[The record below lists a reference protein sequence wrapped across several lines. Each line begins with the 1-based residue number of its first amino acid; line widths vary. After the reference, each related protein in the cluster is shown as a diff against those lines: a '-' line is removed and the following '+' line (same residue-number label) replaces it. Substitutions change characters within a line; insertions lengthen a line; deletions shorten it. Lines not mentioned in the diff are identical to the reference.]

1 MYIGKLNDR
10 LSKLEFGCYILGTD
24 TVPDMLEN
32 GDPLVSEQLFIDW
45 RYLLEKSVEL
55 KISWQG
61 KRNINDV
68 VLRLG
73 DDCTPKAVRVR
84 NIKDGALLCSH
95 LAETGENINKRE
107 LTLHVESELEGFT
120 IEFDTY
126 FSSVVVSDIEIYGAD
141 FEGVTL
147 FPEPSS
153 VEEADGSLE
162 CASIKCYSADSDIA
176 KGAAL
181 ILCEKWT
188 EKTGAA
194 LTEAECGDI
203 RLVLNKEIA
212 DNGYNLEVSERGIVI
227 EASDLRG
234 MIYGVEVLIKLVLD
248 GKIAFCEICDEPRM
262 PFRGIH
268 LMIPPES
275 EFGFTKRLVKYV
287 LSPMGY
293 NSIIFYVGGA
303 MQYESHPEINEAM
316 ERAVAKGKAGEWP
329 RFAHEELGGGKTVP
343 KTVIKDFIDYCRSF
357 GIEVIPEVQS
367 LGHVQFMTEAY
378 PEIAER
384 AEESAEAENIDN
396 RNADTPASSFYAHSY
411 CPQNPKSYEL
421 LFDILDEVLELFAP
435 CPYVHMGHDEVYQLG
450 ICPKCKTKDRA
461 DLFAYDV
468 NKIYNYLKDRGSRM
482 MIWSDMIQTVPT
494 YRHRAIGAIHKVP
507 KDIICLDFIWYF
519 NLGLDIEDN
528 LISEGFKVAFGNL
541 YSSHFPRFESRIAK
555 NGIIGGQVSA
565 WTRTD
570 EAAFG
575 REGKIYDFIM
585 TSELLW
591 SDKYTSRARFS
602 YDKLIRE
609 MMPEIREK
617 LGDRRYPSRMDGA
630 KKTIICDNGEFKP
643 ESYELNVSFSADT
656 AAKSLVFEHTATKKI
671 MRYPWV
677 ENDVI
682 GDYVISFE
690 DGTSET
696 IPVTYAGILTHYAR
710 RQGEPFGHKYYRH
723 NGYTATYFTDVD
735 EIRLPDGSFCS
746 IFAYEWINPTPDK
759 KIVKIEYISN
769 GRFDTDVYI
778 RKITAVN

>member
-10 LSKLEFGCYILGTD
+10 LSDLNFGCYILGTD
-24 TVPDMLEN
+24 TVPDTREN
-32 GDPLVSEQLFIDW
+32 GNPLVGEQLFIDW

-55 KISWQG
+55 KINWKG

-68 VLRLG
+68 ILHLG
-73 DDCTPKAVRVR
+73 NDCTPRAVRVR
-84 NIKDGALLCSH
+84 NACNGALLCSH
-95 LAETGENINKRE
+95 IAETGENIDKRE
-107 LTLHVESELEGFT
+107 LTLHVESETEGIT

-141 FEGVTL
+141 FEGLTL
-147 FPEPSS
+147 FPEPMRAERMEGS
-153 VEEADGSLE
+153 VA
-162 CASIKCYSADSDIA
+162 CASVKSYFADSDIA
-176 KGAAL
+176 RSAAL

-188 EKTGAA
+188 EKTGAE
-194 LTEAECGDI
+194 LSDSENGYI
-203 RLVLNKEIA
+203 KLVLNKEISA
-212 DNGYNLEVSERGIVI
+212 NGYSLEVSEGGIVI

-234 MIYGVEVLIKLVLD
+234 MVYGVEVLIKLVLD
-248 GKIAFCEICDEPRM
+248 GKIAICSIKDEPRM

-268 LMIPPES
+268 LMIPPEG
-275 EFGFTKRLVKYV
+275 EFEFTKRLVKYV

-293 NSIIFYVGGA
+293 NSIIFYIGGA
-303 MQYESHPEINEAM
+303 MQYESHPEINAAM

-343 KTVIKDFIDYCRSF
+343 KTVIKDFVDYCRSF

-411 CPQNPKSYEL
+411 CPQNPKSYEI
-421 LFDILDEVLELFAP
+421 LFDLLDEVIELFSP

-468 NKIYNYLKDRGSRM
+468 NKIYNYLKERGSRM

-519 NLGLDIEDN
+519 NLPLDIEDN
-528 LISEGFKVAFGNL
+528 LLAEGFKVAFGNL
-541 YSSHFPRFESRIAK
+541 YSSHFPRYESRIAK
-555 NGIIGGQVSA
+555 EGVIGGQVSA

-570 EAAFG
+570 EAALG

-591 SDKYTSRARFS
+591 SDKYTSHARFS

-609 MMPEIREK
+609 MMPEIRERI
-617 LGDRRYPSRMDGA
+617 GNISYPSRIEGA
-630 KKTIICDNGEFKP
+630 KKTVICDNGEFDP
-643 ESYELNVSFSADT
+643 ADFVLNTSFSADT
-656 AAKSLVFEHTATKKI
+656 VAKSLVIEHTATKKI

-677 ENDVI
+677 ANDVI

-690 DGTSET
+690 DGSRET
-696 IPVTYAGILTHYAR
+696 IPVTYAGILTHFER
-710 RQGEPFGHKYYRH
+710 RQGEPFAHKYYRH
-723 NGYTATYFTDVD
+723 NGYTATYFTDV
-735 EIRLPDGSFCS
+735 EELRLADGRFCS

-759 KIVKIEYISN
+759 KIVKVEYLSN
-769 GRFDTDVYI
+769 GKFDTDVYI